1 MSVEKE
7 RKAFESQN
15 FIKRLLGYSKYDE
28 DRNEYVYFRFE
39 DYAIRDTCE
48 LNTAWKAWQASANR
62 EGYKLVPVEPTQ
74 GMIDKAVCD
83 TPETPS
89 QDYWHGSQSIS
100 DDQAIACYK
109 AMIGAIE

>member
-62 EGYKLVPVEPTQ
+62 EGYKLAPTEPTKEMLIAAD
-74 GMIDKAVCD
+74 GCVIDGKV
-83 TPETPS
+83 TS
-89 QDYWHGSQSIS
+89 NNI
-100 DDQAIACYK
+100 YK
-109 AMIGAIE
+109 AMIGAIK

>member
-1 MSVEKE
+1 VSIEKE

-15 FIKRLLGYSKYDE
+15 FIKRLLGYSKYNK

-62 EGYKLVPVEPTQ
+62 EGYKLVPVEPTKEMFDA
-74 GMIDKAVCD
+74 GEDELLKIAYDAD
-83 TPETPS
+83 
-89 QDYWHGSQSIS
+89 SI
-100 DDQAIACYK
+100 YK
-109 AMIGAIE
+109 AMIGACE

>member
-1 MSVEKE
+1 MTKIEKE

-48 LNTAWKAWQASANR
+48 LNTTWKAWQASANR
-62 EGYKLVPVEPTQ
+62 QGYKLVPVEPTDD
-74 GMIDKAVCD
+74 MLNIYEK
-83 TPETPS
+83 
-89 QDYWHGSQSIS
+89 YSIAPIGKLS
-100 DDQAIACYK
+100 KRGYK
-109 AMIGAIE
+109 AMIGAIK

>member
-1 MSVEKE
+1 MSIEKE

-62 EGYKLVPVEPTQ
+62 EGYKLVPIKCTNNMAHAAKEVDGRLSAFKYGDVWE
-74 GMIDKAVCD
+74 
-83 TPETPS
+83 
-89 QDYWHGSQSIS
+89 
-100 DDQAIACYK
+100 
-109 AMIGAIE
+109 AMIGACDD

>member
-1 MSVEKE
+1 MSIEKE

-62 EGYKLVPVEPTQ
+62 EGYKLVDKKKLAKVLNCVTDDWLIDTGAMNEFKEIESLVADEVE
-74 GMIDKAVCD
+74 
-83 TPETPS
+83 S
-89 QDYWHGSQSIS
+89 
-100 DDQAIACYK
+100 
-109 AMIGAIE
+109 MIGACDE

>member
-1 MSVEKE
+1 MSIEKE

-62 EGYKLVPVEPTQ
+62 EGYKLVSIQPDNKTIVSIERMVENQ
-74 GMIDKAVCD
+74 IEASGIN
-83 TPETPS
+83 
-89 QDYWHGSQSIS
+89 QDLFRLDGENI
-100 DDQAIACYK
+100 YK
-109 AMIGAIE
+109 AMIGACDE

>member
-1 MSVEKE
+1 MTKIEKE

-15 FIKRLLGYSKYDE
+15 FIKRLLGYSKYNK

-62 EGYKLVPVEPTQ
+62 EGYKLVPVEPTKDMLNS
-74 GMIDKAVCD
+74 GYRVKHDKIIDL
-83 TPETPS
+83 
-89 QDYWHGSQSIS
+89 GSV
-100 DDQAIACYK
+100 YK
-109 AMIGAIE
+109 AMIGACDD